1 MGVCVEGIVGWGGS
15 VGNNLQMKNNPF
27 RSNAI
32 SGRADGQTEVCSAV
46 WLQREGGQRRTGKQP
61 GYERDRGQV
70 GEGEVATFSAVI

>member
-1 MGVCVEGIVGWGGS
+1 MESRGGGS

-46 WLQREGGQRRTGKQP
+46 WLQREGAEEDGKP
-61 GYERDRGQV
+61 ARV
-70 GEGEVATFSAVI
+70 